1 MHITLSAKQEP
12 LLYWVATAYIIL
24 IVVIIGG
31 MLAHNILD
39 FVKKSKHQLMVRR
52 GLIEEEHVGH
62 ALYLRMS
69 FGERLQHGTLVV
81 SFITL
86 VITGFALKFPEA
98 WWVAPL
104 QQREPAR
111 SSTIRSIVHRIAGVV
126 MVLASLYHL
135 LLPVLRPAR
144 QAAPPRPAAH
154 RSRTCATRSA

>member
-1 MHITLSAKQEP
+1 M
-12 LLYWVATAYIIL
+12 ATAYIL
-24 IVVIIGG
+24 MIVVIVGG
-31 MLAHNILD
+31 MFVHNLLD
-39 FVKKSKHQLMVRR
+39 FVKKSKRKLMVRR

-69 FGERLQHGTLVV
+69 LNERLQHGTLVV
-81 SFITL
+81 SFLTL

-104 QQREPAR
+104 QRVSPSVFA
-111 SSTIRSIVHRIAGVV
+111 IRSVVHRIAGVV

-144 QAAPPRPAAH
+144 EAAPA
-154 RSRTCATRSA
+154 